1 MFRKGYDL
9 KANAVSIIAA
19 KHGREIISD
28 VSTFEFLFNS
38 TMFFFLPYFV
48 LLFLLIFYIV
58 PLRLSPIA
66 ASFTVSHFCIC
77 K

>member
-9 KANAVSIIAA
+9 KADAVSIIAA

-48 LLFLLIFYIV
+48 LLFLLILYIV
-58 PLRLSPIA
+58 PLRLSPVA
-66 ASFTVSHFCIC
+66 VSCTVSHFCIC

>member
-9 KANAVSIIAA
+9 KADAVSIIAA

-48 LLFLLIFYIV
+48 LLFLLILYIV
-58 PLRLSPIA
+58 PLRLSPVA